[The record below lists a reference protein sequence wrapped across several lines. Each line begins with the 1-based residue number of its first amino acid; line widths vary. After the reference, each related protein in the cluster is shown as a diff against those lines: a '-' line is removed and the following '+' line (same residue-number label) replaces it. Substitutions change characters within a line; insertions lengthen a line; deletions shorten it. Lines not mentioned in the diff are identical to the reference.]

1 MLKYI
6 YKGGERM
13 GTAIVDAIKSAF
25 TLLGDLAEN
34 FLTAF
39 STLFWDSTA
48 NSGAGALTVFGQWS
62 LIMLGVAII
71 FSVLML
77 CLNLIRSNTGV

>member
-1 MLKYI
+1 
-6 YKGGERM
+6 M
-13 GTAIVDAIKSAF
+13 GTQIVDAIKSAF

-34 FLTAF
+34 FLQAF
-39 STLFWDSTA
+39 TTLFWDATA
-48 NSGAGALTVFGQWS
+48 NSGAGQLTIFAQWT
-62 LIMLGVAII
+62 LIMLGIAVI

>member
-1 MLKYI
+1 
-6 YKGGERM
+6 M
-13 GTAIVDAIKSAF
+13 GAAIVEAIESAF
-25 TLLGDLAEN
+25 SLLATLAQN

-39 STLFWDSTA
+39 TTLFWDATA
-48 NSGAGALTVFGQWS
+48 NSGAGALTIFGQWS

>member
-1 MLKYI
+1 
-6 YKGGERM
+6 M

-39 STLFWDSTA
+39 STLFWDATA
-48 NSGAGALTVFGQWS
+48 NSGAGQLTVFGQWS